1 VNASLEFDPERME
14 PTFRLSKGRP
24 GRSYGLAIARRLG
37 FEAGLLDRAEALVDE
52 GAASLE
58 DLLERLELRERA
70 AAELQDRLE
79 RETTRAEAIGRE
91 VEERERLVE
100 YRERAL
106 EREARDEA
114 RQLLLD
120 ARAEVEQAIREVKSA
135 GEADLDEAA
144 RQARRRVEGAARDQ
158 VRRSPSERAASAGAA
173 APLAV
178 GARVRLPGSA
188 GAKGTVIELRDRRAT
203 VEVAGLRMEL
213 PARELEPV
221 EGAPEGAERAG
232 ERFGAGR
239 DGTATATPARER
251 GWSGDLP
258 EGRYEVDLRGLRV
271 DEVELELGRSLD
283 GAQLNDLAEVRVI
296 HGKGTGAVRSRVQ
309 ELLRADGRV
318 SDFRLGG
325 PGEGGSGVTV
335 VRLR

>member
-1 VNASLEFDPERME
+1 
-14 PTFRLSKGRP
+14 
-24 GRSYGLAIARRLG
+24 
-37 FEAGLLDRAEALVDE
+37 
-52 GAASLE
+52 
-58 DLLERLELRERA
+58 
-70 AAELQDRLE
+70 
-79 RETTRAEAIGRE
+79 
-91 VEERERLVE
+91 
-100 YRERAL
+100 
-106 EREARDEA
+106 
-114 RQLLLD
+114 
-120 ARAEVEQAIREVKSA
+120 
-135 GEADLDEAA
+135 
-144 RQARRRVEGAARDQ
+144 VEGAARDQ
-158 VRRSPSERAASAGAA
+158 VRRSPSARAASAGAA

-213 PARELEPV
+213 PARELEPL
-221 EGAPEGAERAG
+221 EGPPEGAERA
-232 ERFGAGR
+232 
-239 DGTATATPARER
+239 GTATATPARER